1 VVLLID
7 AVINRQAELA
17 RRLGQQW
24 IHRHGLQAFATMGSQ
39 RLVQTCGEDGLGW
52 LQDLLGLVAPPELSQ
67 PAPEPEPE
75 PEPVRLGSLIREALS
90 EALQPLRQDSPIP
103 LRSQLPT
110 AAAGV
115 DPWQLTT
122 TVSTNSAS
130 STTSA
135 SSTGDDAAPRPADL
149 AGLRAWLHSDAA

>member
-1 VVLLID
+1 
-7 AVINRQAELA
+7 
-17 RRLGQQW
+17 
-24 IHRHGLQAFATMGSQ
+24 MGSQ

-52 LQDLLGLVAPPELSQ
+52 LKDLLGLPAQPQLSQ
-67 PAPEPEPE
+67 PTPE

-130 STTSA
+130 ST
-135 SSTGDDAAPRPADL
+135 GDDAAPRPADL